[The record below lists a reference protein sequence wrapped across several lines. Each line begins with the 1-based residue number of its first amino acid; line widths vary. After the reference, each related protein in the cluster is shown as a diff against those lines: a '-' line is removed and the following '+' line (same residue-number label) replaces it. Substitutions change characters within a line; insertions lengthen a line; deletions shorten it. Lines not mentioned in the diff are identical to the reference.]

1 MMKIINPKVNVVDFG
16 PIMELEDGTVITPDE
31 FVYGAANITYKDV
44 GALNELIELKK
55 SDADISEKVKN
66 MLIKV
71 GGSGHA
77 SMATTPGFWGF
88 IEGDSSK
95 LVDSIFTTA
104 KFGSSLMPSGRRV
117 PITKEA
123 IVVPKGIADKGNE
136 FINRYVEQSENNI
149 QTYFDLQENGVPK
162 QEASK
167 IVQYGHLGGG
177 FMFMPLET
185 LIHFSKLAERYPED
199 MPQEGHE
206 IISQLEDFV
215 KENGAEVIYHAR
227 KNAPRTG
234 APHPNIFHNRR
245 NEAEDYRAL
254 LEENSK
260 LSKSQPRIISVNDQM
275 SSYRNLQIQRYLEN
289 RDKVFSSLDW
299 INKGWNDILGDLE
312 NLISDFNDT
321 INIKT
326 FVNTP
331 WRVWGEVKR
340 HRTMPQTA
348 ESIYEAVDRSVDHLI
363 RTKAGG
369 ITGSTADPKIMGEFV
384 SLPPSV
390 TKNKENYKLWVGNF
404 KDSVEVYDKFVQR
417 GIKPSDAI
425 TIIPRGIKLG
435 VVKNFDLYNLTTGY
449 LSLRLCGT
457 AEPEMKKISELE
469 KSAIMQRDD
478 VSEGIKKLLSPKCN
492 YVGFCPEM
500 KYQGKN
506 CKKVNQI
513 IKDYGEET
521 HNELLNNRTSYI
533 RDQIDSK

>member
-1 MMKIINPKVNVVDFG
+1 MAKIISPKVNVIDFG
-16 PIMELEDGTVITPDE
+16 PIMELEDGTIITPDE
-31 FVYGAANITYKDV
+31 FVYGAANITYKNV

-55 SDADISEKVKN
+55 SDVNISEKVKN

-88 IEGDSSK
+88 IEGNASK

-123 IVVPKGIADKGNE
+123 IVVPRGIANKDQKLVDM
-136 FINRYVEQSENNI
+136 YVEQSEDNI
-149 QTYFDLQENGVPK
+149 QAYFDLQDKGVPK

-167 IVQYGHLGGG
+167 IVQYGHSGGG

-185 LIHFSKLAERYPED
+185 LIHFSKLAERDPD
-199 MPQEGHE
+199 AMPQEGHE

-234 APHPNIFHNRR
+234 SPHPNIFHNRR
-245 NEAEDYRAL
+245 NEAADYRAL
-254 LEENSK
+254 LEDDSFP
-260 LSKSQPRIISVNDQM
+260 SKSWPRVVSANDQQ
-275 SSYRNLQIQRYLEN
+275 SQHRDLQIQRYLET
-289 RDKVFSSLDW
+289 REKIFSDSNW
-299 INKGWNDILGDLE
+299 IKKGWNGLLGDLE
-312 NLISDFNDT
+312 EIVDDFNDT

-326 FVNTP
+326 FTNMP

-348 ESIYEAVDRSVDHLI
+348 ESIYEAVDRSVDYLL

-369 ITGSTADPKIMGEFV
+369 ITGSTADPKIMDEFV

-390 TKNKENYKLWVGNF
+390 TKDKKNYKLWVKNF

-469 KSAIMQRDD
+469 KSAIMQRED
-478 VSEGIKKLLSPKCN
+478 VSEGVKNLLAPKCH
-492 YVGFCPEM
+492 YVGFCPET
-500 KYQGKN
+500 KYQPNCGKIN
-506 CKKVNQI
+506 KLHKGYNESI
-513 IKDYGEET
+513 HKDITQYRI
-521 HNELLNNRTSYI
+521 NEIHKSINNNL
-533 RDQIDSK
+533 